1 MTEEERLRT
10 ELKQIQQSIE
20 RSGHKI
26 DSLRW
31 KMEVLEDAIANEGDF
46 RLRGQLVQE
55 LGQIKDQCASA
66 IDLIPDLEAR
76 KIEAEAELQ
85 REIDFAAERLKRSTE
100 EEPDGSSFEE
110 EFLAR
115 RKLRRERKN
124 KIDGL

>member
-46 RLRGQLVQE
+46 RIRGQLVQE
-55 LGQIKDQCASA
+55 LGQIKDQCASE

-115 RKLRRERKN
+115 RKLRRDRRN